1 MLAVLVCCACPGV
14 ACADVKYTETE
25 NVTIVERFYNP
36 VQDVRRNVA
45 PRPCTKKVGEPV
57 RVKNTYGNFGT
68 LSGLSACDNLS
79 PNGDRNSKKSCAG
92 KILRQML
99 EIKITAVWRFFLS
112 CALKYQPIVSVYFC
126 WLSDVFQRRI
136 LCCLVK

>member
-1 MLAVLVCCACPGV
+1 MQKVMLAVLVCCACPGV

-57 RVKNTYGNFGT
+57 RVKTHTEILEHYQVYQPVTIYRPMGT
-68 LSGLSACDNLS
+68 EIQRKVVPA
-79 PNGDRNSKKSCAG
+79 KSCG
-92 KILRQML
+92 KCS
-99 EIKITAVWRFFLS
+99 K
-112 CALKYQPIVSVYFC
+112 
-126 WLSDVFQRRI
+126 
-136 LCCLVK
+136 